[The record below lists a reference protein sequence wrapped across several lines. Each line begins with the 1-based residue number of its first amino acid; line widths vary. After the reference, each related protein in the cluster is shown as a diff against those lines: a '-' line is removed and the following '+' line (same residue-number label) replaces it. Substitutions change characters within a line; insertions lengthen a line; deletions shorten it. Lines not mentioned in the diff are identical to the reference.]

1 MDKLEKVRAE
11 FMVMFGTRQSI
22 APGRHFADLV
32 IGGLL
37 VALAIGG
44 FAMYSLMKPISI
56 HPPDRRQGAN
66 TALSFVIPYRSKR
79 LCPRQRGPIA

>member
-11 FMVMFGTRQSI
+11 FMVTLGTRQSI
-22 APGRHFADLV
+22 APRRHFADLV

-44 FAMYSLMKPISI
+44 LAM
-56 HPPDRRQGAN
+56 
-66 TALSFVIPYRSKR
+66 
-79 LCPRQRGPIA
+79 